1 MKITRDVVKDLWP
14 LYAADEATPDTRTL
28 VEEFLRNDPELEA
41 QLRKAAALDLDPA
54 SVPAAPELAERRA
67 LTMTKQI
74 LRRERLFLVAGIVL
88 AAIPPSITEAH
99 LHFES
104 WGLTSAFAKLPAWE
118 NTFALAC
125 LGASLVSWIAW
136 FSVWRR
142 LRLRGF

>member
-1 MKITRDVVKDLWP
+1 MKITRDVVRDLWP
-14 LYAADEATPDTRTL
+14 LYAANEVTPDTRAL
-28 VEEFLRNDPELEA
+28 VEEFLRGDPELEA
-41 QLRKAAALDLDPA
+41 QLRKALALELDATSAPT
-54 SVPAAPELAERRA
+54 PPELAERKA
-67 LTMTKQI
+67 LTMTKQS
-74 LRRERLFLVAGIVL
+74 LRKERQFLVAGIVL

-118 NTFALAC
+118 NYFALAC
-125 LGASLVSWIAW
+125 LAASLASWIAW